1 MMIVFWGNFLIVRRY
16 RKSGVWH
23 HRVPDFKL
31 VYCGHDNY
39 IPRKETRLA
48 INERKGKL
56 SAIVD
61 DEPVAGS
68 RLEQQKTPR

>member
-1 MMIVFWGNFLIVRRY
+1 MRIVFWGDFLMVRRY

-31 VYCGHDNY
+31 VYCGQDNY
-39 IPRKETRLA
+39 ISRKETRLA

-61 DEPVAGS
+61 DKPVAGNRS
-68 RLEQQKTPR
+68 EQ